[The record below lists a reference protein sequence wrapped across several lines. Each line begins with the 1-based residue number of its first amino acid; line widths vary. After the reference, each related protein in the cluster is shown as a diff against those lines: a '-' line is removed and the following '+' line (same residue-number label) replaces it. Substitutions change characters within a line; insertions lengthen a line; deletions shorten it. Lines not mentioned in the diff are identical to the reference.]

1 MLKKK
6 LIRSIYVFLLKICIC
21 FFSLEEL
28 EVHLGAV
35 LIYDESEPGRVIL
48 TASGVLVHPDFNFE
62 TKQNDIALIALPV
75 PASGQS
81 R

>member
-1 MLKKK
+1 
-6 LIRSIYVFLLKICIC
+6 VFFCTLICI
-21 FFSLEEL
+21 SRLEEL

-48 TASGVLVHPDFNFE
+48 TASGVLVHPDFNFD

-75 PASGQS
+75 PVSGQS